1 MTVEALDPVAL
12 RQYLIDSDVP
22 VEGEL
27 AVELIAGGRSN
38 LTFKVSDE
46 SSAWVV
52 RRPPL
57 GGLTPSAHDVGREF
71 VVTQRLYGTG
81 VPIAR
86 PIALDADGTVC
97 GVPLTVTEFVT
108 GRVFRHKDD
117 LLALSDAELAANASA
132 LIRVL
137 VDLHAVDYRAVG
149 LESFGR
155 PAGFLQRQV
164 GLWARQ
170 WELVQTRASDDAVTD
185 SVAKL
190 AAALSDAIPET
201 SQTSVVHGDFRI
213 DNTICDEEQ
222 SDVVRAVVDWELSTI
237 GDPLTDIALMCAY
250 RSPAF
255 DRVFGHPAAWTSARL
270 PSADALAQEY
280 AQLSGRDLGDWNFY
294 LALANFK
301 IGVIAEG
308 ITHRAQHGAGDVLH
322 ADEAAQAAPEFIAAA
337 RKALKQR

>member
-1 MTVEALDPVAL
+1 MTVEGLDGAAL
-12 RQYLIDSDVP
+12 RRYLTDSGIP
-22 VEGEL
+22 VQGEL

-46 SSAWVV
+46 VSQWVV

-71 VVTQRLYGTG
+71 VVTRGLYGTA

-86 PIALDADGTVC
+86 PVAFDADGTVC
-97 GVPLTVTEFVT
+97 GAPLTVTEFVT
-108 GRVFRHKDD
+108 GRVYRHKDD
-117 LLALSDAELAANASA
+117 LDVLSEADLAANATA
-132 LIRVL
+132 LVRVL

-155 PAGFLQRQV
+155 PDGFLERQV
-164 GLWARQ
+164 RLWARQ
-170 WELVQTRASDDAVTD
+170 WELVKTREIDD
-185 SVAKL
+185 VAPL
-190 AAALSDAIPET
+190 AAALADAVP
-201 SQTSVVHGDFRI
+201 QTPQPSVVHGDFRI
-213 DNTICDEEQ
+213 DNTICDPEQ
-222 SDVVRAVVDWELSTI
+222 PDVIRAVVDWEMSTL

-255 DRVFGHPAAWTSARL
+255 DGVFGHPAAWTSARL
-270 PSADALAQEY
+270 PSADALAEEY
-280 AQLSGRDLGDWNFY
+280 ARRSGRDLGQWNFY

-308 ITHRAQHGAGDVLH
+308 ITHRAQHGAKDVLN
-322 ADEAAQAAPEFIAAA
+322 AGEAAQATPEFIAAA
-337 RKALKQR
+337 RKALKRC

>member
-12 RQYLIDSDVP
+12 RQYLTANDVP
-22 VEGEL
+22 VRGEL
-27 AVELIAGGRSN
+27 TVELIAGGRSN

-71 VVTQRLYGTG
+71 VVTDKLYGTG

-86 PIALDADGTVC
+86 PVALDAEGAVC
-97 GVPLTVTEFVT
+97 GAPLTVTEFVT
-108 GRVFRHKDD
+108 GRVYRHKDD
-117 LLALSDAELAANASA
+117 LDALSDAELAANAKVLVQA
-132 LIRVL
+132 L

-155 PAGFLQRQV
+155 PDGFLERQV
-164 GLWARQ
+164 RLWARQ
-170 WELVQTRASDDAVTD
+170 WELVKTPAND
-185 SVAKL
+185 VALSHDVSKL
-190 AAALSDAIPET
+190 AAALADAIPQT
-201 SQTSVVHGDFRI
+201 SQPSVVHGDFRI
-213 DNTICDEEQ
+213 DNTICDPERA
-222 SDVVRAVVDWELSTI
+222 DVIRAVVDWELSTL

-255 DRVFGHPAAWTSARL
+255 DLVFGHPAAWTSARL
-270 PSADALAQEY
+270 PSADALAEEY
-280 AQLSGRDLGDWNFY
+280 ARLSGRDLSDWNFY

-308 ITHRAQHGAGDVLH
+308 ITHRAQHGAKDVQN
-322 ADEAAQAAPEFIAAA
+322 AGEAAQAAPEFVVAA
-337 RKALKQR
+337 RNALKLP

>member
-1 MTVEALDPVAL
+1 MTAEALDPVAL
-12 RQYLIDSDVP
+12 RQYLVANGVP
-22 VEGEL
+22 VQGEL
-27 AVELIAGGRSN
+27 TVELIAGGRSN

-71 VVTQRLYGTG
+71 VVTDKLYGTG

-86 PIALDADGTVC
+86 PVALDADGTVC
-97 GVPLTVTEFVT
+97 GAPLTVTEFVT
-108 GRVFRHKDD
+108 GRVYRHKDD
-117 LLALSDAELAANASA
+117 LDPLSDAELAANASA
-132 LIRVL
+132 LVQVL

-155 PAGFLQRQV
+155 PDGFLERQV
-164 GLWARQ
+164 RLWARQ
-170 WELVQTRASDDAVTD
+170 WELVKTPGNAEALSDDVT
-185 SVAKL
+185 KL
-190 AAALSDAIPET
+190 AAALADSIPPAA
-201 SQTSVVHGDFRI
+201 QPSVVHGDFRI
-213 DNTICDEEQ
+213 DNTICDPDQ
-222 SDVVRAVVDWELSTI
+222 ADVIRAVVDWELSTL
-237 GDPLTDIALMCAY
+237 GDPLTDIALMCVY

-255 DRVFGHPAAWTSARL
+255 DLVFGHPAAWTSARL

-280 AQLSGRDLGDWNFY
+280 ARLSGRDLSDWNFY

-308 ITHRAQHGAGDVLH
+308 ITHRAQHGAKDVQN
-322 ADEAAQAAPEFIAAA
+322 AGAAAQATPEFIAAA
-337 RKALKQR
+337 RNALK

>member
-1 MTVEALDPVAL
+1 MTVDGLDAAAL
-12 RQYLIDSDVP
+12 RKYFVASGIP
-22 VEGEL
+22 VQGEL

-71 VVTQRLYGTG
+71 IVTEKLCGTG
-81 VPIAR
+81 VPIAK
-86 PIALDADGTVC
+86 PVALDADGAVC
-97 GVPLTVTEFVT
+97 GAPLTVTEFVT

-117 LLALSDAELAANASA
+117 LDALSDSELAANAAA
-132 LIRVL
+132 LVRIL

-155 PAGFLQRQV
+155 PDGFLERQV
-164 GLWARQ
+164 RLWARQ
-170 WELVQTRASDDAVTD
+170 WELVKTREIDD
-185 SVAKL
+185 VARL
-190 AAALSDAIPET
+190 AAALADAVPQT
-201 SQTSVVHGDFRI
+201 SQRSVVHGDFRI
-213 DNTICDEEQ
+213 DNTICDPEQ
-222 SDVVRAVVDWELSTI
+222 ADVVRAVVDWELSTL
-237 GDPLTDIALMCAY
+237 GDPLTDIALMCIY

-255 DRVFGHPAAWTSARL
+255 DLVFGHPAAWTSTRL
-270 PSADALAQEY
+270 PSADALAEQY
-280 AQLSGRDLGDWNFY
+280 AQLSGRDLGEWNFY

-308 ITHRAQHGAGDVLH
+308 ITHRAQHGANDVQN
-322 ADEAAQAAPEFIAAA
+322 AGASAQAAPEFIAAA
-337 RKALKQR
+337 RKALKRT

>member
-1 MTVEALDPVAL
+1 MTVEGLDGAAL
-12 RQYLIDSDVP
+12 RRYLTDSGIP
-22 VEGEL
+22 VQGEL

-46 SSAWVV
+46 VSEWVV

-71 VVTQRLYGTG
+71 VVTRGLYGTA

-86 PIALDADGTVC
+86 PVAFDADGTVC
-97 GVPLTVTEFVT
+97 GAPLTVTEFVT
-108 GRVFRHKDD
+108 GRVYRHKDD
-117 LLALSDAELAANASA
+117 LDVLSDAELAANATA
-132 LIRVL
+132 LVRVL

-155 PAGFLQRQV
+155 PDGFLERQV
-164 GLWARQ
+164 RLWARQ
-170 WELVQTRASDDAVTD
+170 WELVKTREIDD
-185 SVAKL
+185 VAPL
-190 AAALSDAIPET
+190 AAALADAVPPTPEP
-201 SQTSVVHGDFRI
+201 SVVHGDFRI
-213 DNTICDEEQ
+213 DNTICDPEQ
-222 SDVVRAVVDWELSTI
+222 PDVIRAVVDWEMSTL

-255 DRVFGHPAAWTSARL
+255 DGVFGHPAAWTSARL
-270 PSADALAQEY
+270 PSADTLAEEY
-280 AQLSGRDLGDWNFY
+280 ARRSGRDLGQWNFY

-308 ITHRAQHGAGDVLH
+308 ITHRAQHGAKDVLN
-322 ADEAAQAAPEFIAAA
+322 AGEAAQATPEFIAAA
-337 RKALKQR
+337 RKALNRC

>member
-1 MTVEALDPVAL
+1 MTVQALDSIAL
-12 RQYLIDSDVP
+12 RRYLIDHDIAVH
-22 VEGEL
+22 GEL
-27 AVELIAGGRSN
+27 TVELIAGGRSN

-57 GGLTPSAHDVGREF
+57 GGLTPSAHDVSREF
-71 VVTQRLYGTG
+71 VVTEKLYGTG

-86 PIALDADGTVC
+86 PVALDADGTVC

-117 LLALSDAELAANASA
+117 LEALSDVELAANTAA
-132 LIRVL
+132 LVRAL
-137 VDLHAVDYRAVG
+137 VDLHSVDYHAVG

-155 PAGFLQRQV
+155 PEGFLERQV
-164 GLWARQ
+164 RLWARQ
-170 WELVQTRASDDAVTD
+170 WELVKTRGNDDALTGDVTRL
-185 SVAKL
+185 AEAL
-190 AAALSDAIPET
+190 AAAIPQT
-201 SQTSVVHGDFRI
+201 SPPSVVHGDFRI
-213 DNTICDEEQ
+213 DNTICDPVQ
-222 SDVVRAVVDWELSTI
+222 AGVILAVVDWELSTL

-255 DRVFGHPAAWTSARL
+255 DLVFGHPAAWTSPRL
-270 PSADALAQEY
+270 PSADALAQQY
-280 AQLSGRDLGDWNFY
+280 AQLSGRDLSDWNFY

-308 ITHRAQHGAGDVLH
+308 ITHRAQHGADDVQN
-322 ADEAAQAAPEFIAAA
+322 AGEAAQAAPEFIAAA
-337 RKALKQR
+337 RKALK

>member
-1 MTVEALDPVAL
+1 VTVEGLDPAAL
-12 RQYLIDSDVP
+12 RRYLIDRDVP
-22 VEGEL
+22 VRGDL

-46 SSAWVV
+46 VSAWVV

-71 VVTQRLYGTG
+71 VVTRGLFGTN

-86 PIALDADGTVC
+86 PVAFDADGTVC
-97 GVPLTVTEFVT
+97 GAPLTVTEFVT
-108 GRVFRHKDD
+108 GRVFRHTDD
-117 LLALSDAELAANASA
+117 LDALSDAELAANAAA
-132 LIRVL
+132 LVRIL

-155 PAGFLQRQV
+155 PDGFLERQV
-164 GLWARQ
+164 RLWARQ
-170 WELVQTRASDDAVTD
+170 WDLVRTRESDDAVTGD
-185 SVAKL
+185 VAKL
-190 AAALSDAIPET
+190 AAALADAIPSGAEP
-201 SQTSVVHGDFRI
+201 SVVHGDFRI
-213 DNTICDEEQ
+213 DNTICDPEHAGTI
-222 SDVVRAVVDWELSTI
+222 RAVVDWELSTL

-255 DRVFGHPAAWTSARL
+255 DLVFGHPAAWTSVRL
-270 PSADALAQEY
+270 PSADALAEQY

-308 ITHRAQHGAGDVLH
+308 ITHRAQHGVGNVLH
-322 ADEAAQAAPEFIAAA
+322 ADQAAQAAPEFIAAA
-337 RKALKQR
+337 RKALNC

>member
-1 MTVEALDPVAL
+1 MTVEGLDPAAL
-12 RQYLIDSDVP
+12 RHYLIAHDVP
-22 VEGEL
+22 VRGEL

-38 LTFKVSDE
+38 LTFKVSDDV
-46 SSAWVV
+46 SAWVV

-71 VVTQRLYGTG
+71 VVTRGLFGTR
-81 VPIAR
+81 VPIAE
-86 PIALDADGTVC
+86 PIAFDADGTVC
-97 GVPLTVTEFVT
+97 GAPLTVTEFVT

-117 LLALSDAELAANASA
+117 LGVLADEELAANASA
-132 LIRVL
+132 LVRIL

-155 PAGFLQRQV
+155 PAGFLERQV
-164 GLWARQ
+164 RLWARQ
-170 WELVQTRASDDAVTD
+170 WELVKTRDDDDAVD
-185 SVAKL
+185 GDVAKL
-190 AAALSDAIPET
+190 AAALAEAIPLGSE
-201 SQTSVVHGDFRI
+201 SSVVHGDFRI
-213 DNTICDEEQ
+213 DNTLCDPEQ
-222 SDVVRAVVDWELSTI
+222 AGVIRTVVDWELSTL

-255 DRVFGHPAAWTSARL
+255 DLVFGHPAAWTSSRL
-270 PSADALAQEY
+270 PSADALAEQY
-280 AQLSGRDLGDWNFY
+280 AQLSGRDLGQWNFY

-308 ITHRAQHGAGDVLH
+308 ITHRAQHGAGNVLH

-337 RKALKQR
+337 RKALNC